1 MRSRGILISES
12 SGVLKDLMG
21 NGGGDI
27 HFESPGI
34 YTYVRTNERTNKRV
48 NGRVGEP
55 KESERGY
62 EKSYDCNKT
71 RASEL
76 EVDKRSADR

>member
-1 MRSRGILISES
+1 MGAAIYISNRP
-12 SGVLKDLMG
+12 V
-21 NGGGDI
+21 
-27 HFESPGI
+27 